1 MDYECKLLRKVILN
15 SALEAVCQVKHS
27 KQVKVSLETEMD
39 LNEEH
44 SFLPPDS
51 EDAVCDWKNIDM
63 YLDPWQLAMGILTVS
78 FIIRSPSCSFDCGK
92 QQGLWAPG
100 SPFGKYRW

>member
-15 SALEAVCQVKHS
+15 IALEAVCQVKRS

-51 EDAVCDWKNIDM
+51 EDTVCD
-63 YLDPWQLAMGILTVS
+63 
-78 FIIRSPSCSFDCGK
+78 
-92 QQGLWAPG
+92 
-100 SPFGKYRW
+100 